1 MFQYDT
7 VILGAGPGGYVAA
20 IRAAQLGAK
29 VCIIEKELVGGTCL
43 NWGCIPT
50 KAMYKCAVLFEQM
63 RTAEA
68 FGLSCDRPVAH
79 LDKIVGRNQR
89 IVAEL
94 RDGVERLFRRHKV
107 NLIIGEGYVKR
118 PDEVEVKTKDQGK
131 QIIRGAK
138 LIIATGSEPLP
149 LDLLTWDHQKV
160 FNTRSIL
167 ELTTIPKSLFIVG
180 GGVSGCEFA
189 LLFGALGSTIH
200 MAKRTKEPIK
210 GLDREINRALIRAL
224 KKRKV
229 KLHLGDPPVA
239 AASTA
244 TGVEVTLRSG
254 KRVETEMALITV
266 GRSPVSTGIGLNR
279 LGVHLQRGYVQVNQ
293 HCQTNVPG
301 VYAIG
306 DVTGKNELAH
316 FASHQGL
323 VAVEHGS
330 GNQEAAVA
338 EHSVPIAIFT
348 SPEIASVGLTSQ
360 QCEERGI
367 DYRDGTFPF
376 RALGKSHAIGEIDG
390 FVKVIAKKTDER
402 IVGIHIIGP
411 DASTLIAECTLAVH
425 QGVTLS
431 EMARTIHAHPTVAE
445 ALWETVEDAR
455 GLSIHKLDLG
465 L

>member
-1 MFQYDT
+1 MSQYDT
-7 VILGAGPGGYVAA
+7 IILGAGPGGYVAA

-29 VCIIEKELVGGTCL
+29 VCIVEKELVGGTCL

-50 KAMYKCAVLFEQM
+50 KAMYKSAILYEQM
-63 RTAEA
+63 RNAEA
-68 FGLSCDRPVAH
+68 FGLSCEKPLAH
-79 LDKIVGRNQR
+79 LDKIVARNQR

-94 RDGVERLFRRHKV
+94 REGVERLFDRNQV
-107 NLIIGEGYVKR
+107 NLIIGEGYVKE
-118 PDEVEVKTKDQGK
+118 PDQVEVEDKDGAKQTIRGK
-131 QIIRGAK
+131 Q
-138 LIIATGSEPLP
+138 LIIATGSEPMG
-149 LDLLTWDHQKV
+149 LDLLPWNHKQV

-167 ELTTIPKSLFIVG
+167 ELTEIPRSLFIVG

-189 LLFGALGSTIH
+189 LLFSALGSRIH
-200 MAKRTKEPIK
+200 VTKRSKEPIK
-210 GLDREINRALIRAL
+210 GLDRDINRALIRAL

-239 AASTA
+239 AQTTSE
-244 TGVEVTLRSG
+244 GVELTLHSG
-254 KRVETEMALITV
+254 KKVETEMVLITV
-266 GRSPVSTGIGLNR
+266 GRTPASSGIGLDS
-279 LGVHLQRGYVQVNQ
+279 LGLELSNGYVPVDQ
-293 HCQTNVPG
+293 HCRTNLRG

-306 DVTGKNELAH
+306 DVTGKRELAH

-323 VAVEHGS
+323 VAVEHGL
-330 GNQEAAVA
+330 GNQEAAVD
-338 EHSVPIAIFT
+338 EHAVPIAIFT

-360 QCEERGI
+360 QCEEQGI
-367 DYRDGTFPF
+367 DYLEGSFPF

-390 FVKVIAKKTDER
+390 FVKVIATAKGDR
-402 IVGIHIIGP
+402 IIGIHIIGP
-411 DASTLIAECTLAVH
+411 DASTLIAECAVAVN

-445 ALWETVEDAR
+445 ALWEAVEDVR

>member
-1 MFQYDT
+1 MSLYDT

-50 KAMYKCAVLFEQM
+50 KAMYKSAVLFEQM
-63 RTAEA
+63 RHAEA
-68 FGLSCDRPVAH
+68 FGLSCDHPVAH

-89 IVAEL
+89 IVSEL
-94 RDGVERLFRRHKV
+94 REGVERLFERHKV
-107 NLIIGEGYVKR
+107 NLIVGRGQVR
-118 PDEVEVKTKDQGK
+118 GPGEVEVVTKDGQN
-131 QIIRGAK
+131 QTVRGNQ

-149 LDLLTWDHQKV
+149 LDLLPWDHQKV

-167 ELTTIPKSLFIVG
+167 ESTKIPASLFIVG

-189 LLFGALGSTIH
+189 LLFSALGSTIH
-200 MAKRTKEPIK
+200 MTKRSKEPIK
-210 GLDREINRALIRAL
+210 GLDRDINRALIRAL

-239 AASTA
+239 ASHTSS
-244 TGVEVTLRSG
+244 GVEITLSSG
-254 KRVETEMALITV
+254 KGIETEAVLVTV
-266 GRSPVSTGIGLNR
+266 GRSPASHGIGLNR
-279 LGVHLQRGYVQVNQ
+279 TGLDLQNGYAQVDQ
-293 HCQTNVPG
+293 QCQTNVPG

-306 DVTGKNELAH
+306 DVTGKKELAH
-316 FASHQGL
+316 FASHQGI
-323 VAVEHGS
+323 VAVEHGL
-330 GNQEAAVA
+330 GNQEAKVDEQAVP
-338 EHSVPIAIFT
+338 VAIFT
-348 SPEIASVGLTSQ
+348 SPEVASVGLTSQ
-360 QCEERGI
+360 QCDEQGI
-367 DYRDGTFPF
+367 GYLEGSFPF

-390 FVKVIAKKTDER
+390 FVKVIAREKDER
-402 IVGIHIIGP
+402 IIGIHIIGP
-411 DASTLIAECTLAVH
+411 DASTLIAECTVAVN
-425 QGVTLS
+425 QGVTIS

-445 ALWETVEDAR
+445 ALWEAVEDAR